1 VSFCRVNSCVASCA
15 ASRAFSRQK
24 RRSALSPALRRH
36 SLPRMITSI
45 HSPAAV
51 RHHVL
56 RGAWCCYRDCGS
68 IRAAACAKQLLRAT
82 AEQRRI
88 QGGSVPTHR
97 AFLVCSKGKFLTRF
111 GSYFV
116 HSHREDI
123 ATDCVSRAARCV
135 DLSIR
140 SEAEPR
146 TFSCWHRQAPLGAC
160 AAYLEHLARP
170 LAVSSV
176 AYQGDAPQNTRGTAL
191 SRDAASECSLPQC
204 HEEQRTIF

>member
-1 VSFCRVNSCVASCA
+1 MGGIVGGGAGACCRGGKVSFCRCVASCA

-56 RGAWCCYRDCGS
+56 RGAWCCYRDCGHPRS
-68 IRAAACAKQLLRAT
+68 RVCEAAASRNGRAAAYPGWQCSNTPGISSKL
-82 AEQRRI
+82 QRK
-88 QGGSVPTHR
+88 V
-97 AFLVCSKGKFLTRF
+97 LTRF

-123 ATDCVSRAARCV
+123 ATDCVTRAARCV

-160 AAYLEHLARP
+160 AAYVEHLARP

-191 SRDAASECSLPQC
+191 SRDAAS
-204 HEEQRTIF
+204 